1 MDATS
6 LSFALDGDLPN
17 NSLKPTDFEVLQDTI
32 DDLKGTLNAR
42 KLESSN
48 MIAKIRRICRRLSIK
63 SNLSLVNDSGEEN
76 LYSVNNLALLRNELS
91 RVEDSKTM
99 NVEELIKVINQELK
113 VLWVKCMVDEAEQA
127 KLTSQFCN
135 EERGNVCELL
145 EDEVSRLQC
154 YYDDNKPILSKV
166 LEFSEICNL
175 AVDLRKRMDDPL
187 RLTSR
192 RGGLEVLN
200 EEKDRKRV
208 DSVVVLKEELLKL
221 VDMYGRVLIKNRH
234 VIEFIEE
241 EFSKIAELF
250 PSSLN
255 RSSSKGNES
264 CLSATFS
271 KSKSFNQSKSNVS
284 KVNST
289 KTTMGKTSSVAMRSK
304 RRNSINCRP
313 KLQGVGIRKNHIKR
327 NSFSKK
333 RNILKQIIPAIQL
346 NDETYVSVDNAKFMD
361 ETVAENE
368 FAANVQLNSTIK
380 QFGTG
385 LSMVAECRWMKP
397 KI

>member
-1 MDATS
+1 M
-6 LSFALDGDLPN
+6 G
-17 NSLKPTDFEVLQDTI
+17 
-32 DDLKGTLNAR
+32 
-42 KLESSN
+42 
-48 MIAKIRRICRRLSIK
+48 
-63 SNLSLVNDSGEEN
+63 
-76 LYSVNNLALLRNELS
+76 
-91 RVEDSKTM
+91 
-99 NVEELIKVINQELK
+99 NVEELIKVINQELE

-127 KLTSQFCN
+127 KLTSQLCN
-135 EERGNVCELL
+135 EDRGNVCELL

-154 YYDDNKPILSKV
+154 YYDDNKSILSKV
-166 LEFSEICNL
+166 LEFSEICHL

-192 RGGLEVLN
+192 RGGLEILN
-200 EEKDRKRV
+200 EEKDRKKV
-208 DSVVVLKEELLKL
+208 DSLAVLKEELFKL
-221 VDMYGRVLIKNRH
+221 VDMYGSVLIKIRH
-234 VIEFIEE
+234 VTEFIEA
-241 EFSKIAELF
+241 EFTKIAELF

-255 RSSSKGNES
+255 RSSSKDNES
-264 CLSATFS
+264 CLTATYS
-271 KSKSFNQSKSNVS
+271 KSKSFNKPKSNVS

-289 KTTMGKTSSVAMRSK
+289 SKTTMGKTFSIASRSK
-304 RRNSINCRP
+304 RRNSINSRP